1 MPLRPNSID
10 EETIA
15 KDCADD
21 IQRRRQWQAYR
32 HLCHVAQALDK
43 GLESKAMESTIA
55 SAKHLTTNIN
65 DTIQR
70 HTQVG

>member
-43 GLESKAMESTIA
+43 GLESKVDGVHHRFRKTSN
-55 SAKHLTTNIN
+55 H
-65 DTIQR
+65 Q
-70 HTQVG
+70 HQ